1 MSTTH
6 ASPWDAL
13 LRPHKIVEDAARFEW
28 QYIEADAPQQARPG
42 TKVARLL
49 AELAQVESATTLSLC
64 VRTDLDFR
72 QVWGLLKAPRASGQV
87 TFSAGR
93 WALNRDWRGRDIERA
108 AALLRNAGWR
118 VTPPADGGSN
128 PCA

>member
-1 MSTTH
+1 MSTAH

-13 LRPHKIVEDAARFEW
+13 LRPHRPIRLHTAEPEP
-28 QYIEADAPQQARPG
+28 DAPQHARPG

-49 AELAQVESATTLSLC
+49 DELAQVDSVSTLALC
-64 VRTDLDFR
+64 VRAELEPR
-72 QVWGLLKAPRASGQV
+72 QVWGLLKAARAAGQV

-108 AALLRNAGWR
+108 AALLRDAGWR
-118 VTPPADGGSN
+118 VTAPADGGSN